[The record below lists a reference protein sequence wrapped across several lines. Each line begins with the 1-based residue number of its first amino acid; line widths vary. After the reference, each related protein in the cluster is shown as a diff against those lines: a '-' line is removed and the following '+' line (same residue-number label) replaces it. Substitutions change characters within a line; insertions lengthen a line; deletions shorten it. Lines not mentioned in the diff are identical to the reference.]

1 MFYFPMFFMLVVT
14 LTSLVFTIKAQVAGI
29 MAGGQGVA
37 WFYIR
42 GIIGVLLVILAI
54 DLVVEGIKALAA
66 QAKQRTAA

>member
-1 MFYFPMFFMLVVT
+1 MFFMLIVT
-14 LTSLVFTIKAQVAGI
+14 LTSLVFTIKAQVVGI

-54 DLVVEGIKALAA
+54 DLVVEGVKALAA
-66 QAKQRTAA
+66 QKKQKAAA

>member
-1 MFYFPMFFMLVVT
+1 
-14 LTSLVFTIKAQVAGI
+14 

-54 DLVVEGIKALAA
+54 DLVVEGIKVLAA